1 MVRPILMPRPG
12 QMTEECT
19 LLTWHK
25 AEGDPVARGD
35 VLFEIETDKA
45 VMEVE
50 AFDAGVLLRRLVE
63 EGETA
68 PVNSVVA
75 YVGQPGDEVPDT
87 PAQAPP
93 AATPRD
99 DAHGEREP
107 ASSSAPAPVTS
118 QPRAAPTSREGRLR
132 ISPRASRLAAEAGLD
147 PRGLTGSGPEGR
159 IVERDVRA
167 ALEAGQAAG
176 KAEAPAPPTAP
187 ATAAA
192 APDTRTPTP
201 DGEDPPR
208 PLSRMRRVIAERM
221 TQSATAIPQFQVT
234 VAVDVTR
241 LVELRSRLKAKG
253 SALTLTDFVLVAV
266 AQSLVEMPIVNSR
279 TDGEQLWLR
288 RRVHLGLAVAVPNG
302 LVVVVVRDADH
313 LTIDEVHDRA
323 AGMAGAARD
332 GRLSPDD
339 MTGSTFSVSNLG
351 MFGVEHFTAIINPG
365 ESAILAVSSAI
376 RTPVVIGE
384 GIGIRSIMRL
394 TLSADHRLID
404 GEIAARFLD
413 DLRGRLEDPEGL
425 RSKRLDL

>member
-50 AFDAGVLLRRLVE
+50 AFDDGVLLHRLAE
-63 EGETA
+63 EGETV

-75 YVGQPGDEVPDT
+75 YVGQPGEEAPDSPPPVAAAST
-87 PAQAPP
+87 QAPGPEPVAAP
-93 AATPRD
+93 A
-99 DAHGEREP
+99 
-107 ASSSAPAPVTS
+107 APAPFA
-118 QPRAAPTSREGRLR
+118 QAASPPSAGKRLR

-147 PRGLTGSGPEGR
+147 PRLLTGSGPDGR

-167 ALEAGQAAG
+167 ALDGGGAAV
-176 KAEAPAPPTAP
+176 AAPASP
-187 ATAAA
+187 A
-192 APDTRTPTP
+192 APERTEQPAPTP

-221 TQSATAIPQFQVT
+221 THSATAIPQFQVT

-241 LVELRSRLKAKG
+241 LVQLRSRLKAEG
-253 SALTLTDFVLVAV
+253 SALTLTDFVMVA
-266 AQSLVEMPIVNSR
+266 ATQSLVEMPIVNSR

-323 AGMAGAARD
+323 AGMAAAARE

-339 MTGSTFSVSNLG
+339 MTGSTFSISNLG

-413 DLRGRLEDPEGL
+413 DLRRRLEDPDGL

>member
-25 AEGDPVARGD
+25 AEGDPVVRGD

-50 AFDAGVLLRRLVE
+50 AFDDGVLLRRLAE
-63 EGETA
+63 EGETV

-75 YVGQPGDEVPDT
+75 YVGQPGEEVPE
-87 PAQAPP
+87 APP
-93 AATPRD
+93 PLGAEPMTPPAPADGGEPIAAAAPPPAGTATATP
-99 DAHGEREP
+99 
-107 ASSSAPAPVTS
+107 V
-118 QPRAAPTSREGRLR
+118 AAAGREGRLR

-147 PRGLTGSGPEGR
+147 PRRLTGSGPEGR

-167 ALEAGQAAG
+167 ALDAGPIVGEEAAR
-176 KAEAPAPPTAP
+176 EAPAAEPPPAP
-187 ATAAA
+187 AAVA
-192 APDTRTPTP
+192 

-221 TQSATAIPQFQVT
+221 AYSATTIPQFQVT

-241 LVELRSRLKAKG
+241 LVELRSRLKAQG
-253 SALTLTDFVLVAV
+253 SAVTLTDFILAAV

-302 LVVVVVRDADH
+302 LVVAVLRDADH
-313 LTIDEVHDRA
+313 LTIDEIHSRA
-323 AGMAGAARD
+323 AAMAAAARE
-332 GRLSPDD
+332 GKLSPDD

-351 MFGVEHFTAIINPG
+351 MFGVEHFSAIINPG
-365 ESAILAVSSAI
+365 ESAILAVSSAV

-384 GIGIRSIMRL
+384 GIGIRSLMRL

-413 DLRGRLEDPEGL
+413 DLRHRLEQPDGL
-425 RSKRLDL
+425 HSKRLDL

>member
-1 MVRPILMPRPG
+1 
-12 QMTEECT
+12 MTEECT
-19 LLTWHK
+19 LLTWNK

-50 AFDAGVLLRRLVE
+50 AFDAGTLLKRLVE
-63 EGETA
+63 EGETV

-75 YVGQPGDEVPDT
+75 WVGQPGDEIP
-87 PAQAPP
+87 
-93 AATPRD
+93 
-99 DAHGEREP
+99 E
-107 ASSSAPAPVTS
+107 APAPDAPPPVVAAASAGDGAGQPEPARGPAVTA
-118 QPRAAPTSREGRLR
+118 PVPAAPAPQADSGRLR
-132 ISPRASRLAAEAGLD
+132 ISPRASRLAVEAGLD
-147 PRGLTGSGPEGR
+147 PRQLTGTGPEGR
-159 IVERDVRA
+159 IVERDVREALA
-167 ALEAGQAAG
+167 A
-176 KAEAPAPPTAP
+176 APAPSREGGPMPTAGETQSSAPVPSAP
-187 ATAAA
+187 A
-192 APDTRTPTP
+192 

-221 TQSATAIPQFQVT
+221 TLSATAIPQFQVT
-234 VAVDVTR
+234 VAVDVTD
-241 LVELRSRLKAKG
+241 LVELRSRLKAQG
-253 SALTLTDFVLVAV
+253 SALTLTDFILVAA

-302 LVVVVVRDADH
+302 LVVAVVRDADH
-313 LTIDEVHDRA
+313 LTIDEIHERA
-323 AGMAGAARD
+323 AGMAAAARE
-332 GRLSPDD
+332 GKLSPDD

-351 MFGVEHFTAIINPG
+351 MFGVEHFSAIINPG

-376 RTPVVIGE
+376 RTPVVVGE

-413 DLRGRLEDPEGL
+413 DLRRRLEQPDGL
-425 RSKRLDL
+425 HSKRLDL

>member
-1 MVRPILMPRPG
+1 MAARPIRMPRPG

-19 LLTWHK
+19 LLTWNK

-50 AFDAGVLLRRLVE
+50 AFDAGVLLSRLVE
-63 EGETA
+63 EGETV

-75 YVGQPGDEVPDT
+75 WVGHPGDEIPDAPAAPPT
-87 PAQAPP
+87 PSAEDGSGQPEPEAAAEPEPAAPAPAPP
-93 AATPRD
+93 ATRT
-99 DAHGEREP
+99 E
-107 ASSSAPAPVTS
+107 
-118 QPRAAPTSREGRLR
+118 AAIGRLR
-132 ISPRASRLAAEAGLD
+132 ISPRASRLAVEAGLD
-147 PRGLTGSGPEGR
+147 PRQLTGTGPEGR
-159 IVERDVRA
+159 IVERDVRLA
-167 ALEAGQAAG
+167 M
-176 KAEAPAPPTAP
+176 AEAPSAPMPEAR
-187 ATAAA
+187 A
-192 APDTRTPTP
+192 

-221 TQSATAIPQFQVT
+221 TLSATAIPQFQIT
-234 VAVDVTR
+234 VAVDVTG
-241 LVELRSRLKAKG
+241 LVELRNRLKAEG
-253 SALTLTDFVLVAV
+253 SALTLTDFILVAV

-302 LVVVVVRDADH
+302 LVVAVVRDADH
-313 LTIDEVHDRA
+313 LTIDEIHDRA
-323 AGMAGAARD
+323 AGMAAAARE
-332 GRLSPDD
+332 GKLSPDD
-339 MTGSTFSVSNLG
+339 MTGSTFSISNLG
-351 MFGVEHFTAIINPG
+351 MFGVEHFSAIVNPG

-376 RTPVVIGE
+376 RTPVVIGD

-413 DLRGRLEDPEGL
+413 DLRRRLENPEGL
-425 RSKRLDL
+425 HSKRLDL